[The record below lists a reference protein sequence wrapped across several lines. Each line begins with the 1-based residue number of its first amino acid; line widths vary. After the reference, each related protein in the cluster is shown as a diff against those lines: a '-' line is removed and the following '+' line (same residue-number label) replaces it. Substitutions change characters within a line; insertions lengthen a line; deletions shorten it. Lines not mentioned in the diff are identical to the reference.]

1 MQVTLNIKNPQ
12 DWTML
17 LPLLERLGISIQE
30 NTPKTDKKQK
40 HISTKNLQYHQAI
53 IAQGG
58 DASYFGDAAEWQREQ
73 RQDRDLPFS
82 NIHSL

>member
-12 DWTML
+12 DWAML

-30 NTPKTDKKQK
+30 NGTKIDKKQK
-40 HISTKNLQYHQAI
+40 HMSNKNLQYHQAI

-82 NIHSL
+82 NMHSL